1 MKKFIIVTDSCS
13 DLNKTLREKYDIEY
27 VPMHYAYD
35 EKDYVAN
42 LDTFNESYQDF
53 YNIMRNGKRI
63 LTSQVNAL
71 DYKKTFR
78 KFLDEGY
85 DILSISC
92 SSALS
97 SSYKGS
103 LLVKEE
109 LEKEY
114 KDNKIL
120 CIDSLNACLGLGL
133 ICIIASELRSEGKS
147 IEEVYSYIE
156 ENKNKVKQEAVIENL
171 NYLKRAG
178 RVSVTSAFFGGMLQ
192 IKPII
197 ISNEKGENEAVEK
210 IKGRKNSL
218 DRIVERMKEQYK
230 FSTYKK
236 VFIGHA
242 DSINEALYVKEAL
255 LNVFK
260 DKNLEIEICEIGPII
275 GASVGPGTIGLYF
288 YGD

>member
-1 MKKFIIVTDSCS
+1 
-13 DLNKTLREKYDIEY
+13 
-27 VPMHYAYD
+27 MHYSYNGNDYIADLDY
-35 EKDYVAN
+35 KDI
-42 LDTFNESYQDF
+42 SSHDF
-53 YNIMRNGKRI
+53 YNIKREGNRI
-63 LTSQVNAL
+63 LTSQVNSL
-71 DYKKTFR
+71 DYKNVFR
-78 KFLDEGY
+78 KYLLEGY

-97 SSYKGS
+97 NSYKGS

-109 LEKEY
+109 LEKEFV
-114 KDNKIL
+114 DQKIV

-147 IEEVYSYIE
+147 IIEVKDYLE
-156 ENKNKVKQEAVIENL
+156 ENKNKTKQEAVIDNL

-178 RVSVTSAFFGGMLQ
+178 RVSSASAFFGGMLN

-197 ISNEKGENEAVEK
+197 ISNRLGENVAVEK
-210 IKGRKNSL
+210 VKGRKNSL
-218 DRIVERMKEQYK
+218 SRIVERMKEQYQN
-230 FSTYKK
+230 STYKK

-242 DSINEALYVKEAL
+242 DSIEDAMYVKEL
-255 LNVFK
+255 LEIEFFNK
-260 DKNLEIEICEIGPII
+260 DLEIEICEIGPII